1 MRLAPEDY
9 KQLREQVLRR
19 DGWRCQRCGSLSHLE
34 IHHIIF
40 RSRSGSDIEQNLITL
55 CARCH
60 GAVHAT
66 PEILEVPLGEAQGR
80 MGRGARGPV
89 NHQTSHL

>member
-40 RSRSGSDIEQNLITL
+40 RSRSGSDIEQNLITPVRWL
-55 CARCH
+55 SWSRTYQAGNFRS
-60 GAVHAT
+60 
-66 PEILEVPLGEAQGR
+66 PLGEAQGGDR
-80 MGRGARGPV
+80 KRSKRSCEPPD
-89 NHQTSHL
+89 